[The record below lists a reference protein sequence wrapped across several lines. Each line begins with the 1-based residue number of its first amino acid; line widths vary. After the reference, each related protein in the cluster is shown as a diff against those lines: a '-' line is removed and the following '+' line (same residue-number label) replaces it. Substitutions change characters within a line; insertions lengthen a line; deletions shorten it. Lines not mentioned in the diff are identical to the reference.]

1 MYLYLVSESKATHVL
16 NMTLS
21 SINNLSQIA
30 TFVRVKTSS
39 FTLRKG
45 KKGSGYN
52 ETNSQNP

>member
-45 KKGSGYN
+45 KKGSGYS